1 MSTATERRT
10 YDVPEAAQALGIS
23 PWKAGEEIRRTGKL
37 AGVPVIRIG
46 RRILI
51 PKDALERVLSGESAF
66 TDSQPN
72 AAA

>member
-10 YDVPEAAQALGIS
+10 YDVTEAARLAGVS
-23 PWKAGEEIRRTGKL
+23 PWKAGEEIRSTGAL

-51 PKDALERVLSGESAF
+51 PRAAFDRVLNGEPVH
-66 TDSQPN
+66 TDYPDE
-72 AAA
+72 AA